1 MIICRNAY
9 RMMGITTAVAAIVL
23 ALLPG
28 PCFAQAG
35 KGSRAAAPDGTGM
48 QKVVTDKASFVL
60 YVPKGWKARES
71 ADGQGLQVT
80 ASDPSG
86 GSSVFFSTGS
96 APQGE
101 SAAALAKREAAG
113 LGRTARDLEIR
124 SAFAS
129 RDGSSLVFDGSYSP
143 PRRGKIE
150 FRSWVSLQGGQYAC
164 ARIEAPAG
172 QLTAMKPTLLTVL
185 SNIRVMKGAVAPA
198 AGAAPAKVQMVP
210 YRLRDGSAS
219 FEMPQGWQCQDHGK
233 GTFVAGESGGYSF
246 ISGSVELLTPQ
257 MRVNQPGI
265 LVSPYLAPS
274 QAWQFITGRYGLAS
288 GMRFEKVIPRA
299 DMARQMGQVY
309 TAGPVTVEEL
319 IYTFT
324 NKEGRPCKGYT
335 YGISFGSRL
344 GTNWSFRHLTV
355 TAPADR
361 FGAWAGN
368 FASMLA
374 SYKIS
379 DRWAQDYVAQ
389 GARRLREMQQ
399 QTSAMVTR
407 NAQDIRQMM
416 QAAYDERQ
424 KSMDYIDYQR
434 TSYIRGQ
441 QDWIS
446 SMEGGAVYRSD
457 SWGTKNMATGEY
469 REGKPYDYVN
479 FEGKNPRYNEQMQ
492 PVDSRALWE
501 KHIR

>member
-1 MIICRNAY
+1 MDIRARKTSWFLCGVIVAL
-9 RMMGITTAVAAIVL
+9 AVVTL
-23 ALLPG
+23 QG
-28 PCFAQAG
+28 TCHAQAG
-35 KGSRAAAPDGTGM
+35 KGTREAAPAGPGM

-60 YVPKGWKARES
+60 YVPKGWKVQEAAE
-71 ADGQGLQVT
+71 GQAIQVI

-86 GSSVFFSTGS
+86 RSSVFFSTG
-96 APQGE
+96 ADPQGANVT
-101 SAAALAKREAAG
+101 SLAKREAAK
-113 LGRTARDLEIR
+113 LGRASPDLEIR
-124 SAFAS
+124 SALAS
-129 RDGSSLVFDGSYSP
+129 RDGSSLVFDGTYSP
-143 PRRGKIE
+143 PKRGKTE
-150 FRSWVSLQGGQYAC
+150 FRSWVSLQGGQFAC

-172 QLTAMKPTLLTVL
+172 QLTAMKPTLITVL

-198 AGAAPAKVQMVP
+198 AFAAPVRVQMVP

-219 FEMPQGWQCQDHGK
+219 FEIPQGWQCQDHGK
-233 GTFVAGESGGYSF
+233 GTFVAGNSGGYSF

-265 LVSPYLAPS
+265 LVSQYLAPS

-309 TAGPVTVEEL
+309 TAGPVTVEEF
-319 IYTFT
+319 IYNFT
-324 NKEGRPCKGYT
+324 NKEGHPCKGYT

-344 GTNWSFRHLTV
+344 GTNWSFRHMTV
-355 TAPADR
+355 TAPAER

-374 SYKIS
+374 SYKIN
-379 DRWAQDYVAQ
+379 DRWAQEYVAQ

-399 QTSAMVTR
+399 QTSAMVAR
-407 NAQDIRQMM
+407 NAQEIRQMM

-479 FEGKNPRYNEQMQ
+479 FEGKNPKYNEQMQ

>member
-1 MIICRNAY
+1 
-9 RMMGITTAVAAIVL
+9 
-23 ALLPG
+23 
-28 PCFAQAG
+28 
-35 KGSRAAAPDGTGM
+35 
-48 QKVVTDKASFVL
+48 
-60 YVPKGWKARES
+60 
-71 ADGQGLQVT
+71 
-80 ASDPSG
+80 
-86 GSSVFFSTGS
+86 
-96 APQGE
+96 
-101 SAAALAKREAAG
+101 
-113 LGRTARDLEIR
+113 
-124 SAFAS
+124 
-129 RDGSSLVFDGSYSP
+129 
-143 PRRGKIE
+143 
-150 FRSWVSLQGGQYAC
+150 
-164 ARIEAPAG
+164 
-172 QLTAMKPTLLTVL
+172 
-185 SNIRVMKGAVAPA
+185 
-198 AGAAPAKVQMVP
+198 MVP

-219 FEMPQGWQCQDHGK
+219 FVMPQGWQCQDHGK
-233 GTFVAGESGGYSF
+233 GTFVAGDPGGYSF
-246 ISGSVELLTPQ
+246 ISGSVDLLTPQ

-265 LVSPYLAPS
+265 LVSPYLAPN
-274 QAWQFITGRYGLAS
+274 QAWQFITARYGLAS

-344 GTNWSFRHLTV
+344 GTNWSFRHMTV
-355 TAPADR
+355 TAPSDR

-379 DRWAQDYVAQ
+379 DRWAQEYVAQ

-399 QTSAMVTR
+399 QTSAMVAR

-479 FEGKNPRYNEQMQ
+479 FEGKNPKYNEQMQ

>member
-1 MIICRNAY
+1 MSVHADRNHAF
-9 RMMGITTAVAAIVL
+9 RLIVIAALVF
-23 ALLPG
+23 LLLQG
-28 PCFAQAG
+28 RCFAQEG
-35 KGSRAAAPDGTGM
+35 KGTRATTPAGPGM

-60 YVPKGWKARES
+60 YVPKGWKVQEA
-71 ADGQGLQVT
+71 ADGQALQVI

-86 GSSVFFSTGS
+86 RSSVFFSTG
-96 APQGE
+96 ADPQGA
-101 SAAALAKREAAG
+101 SVTSLAKREAAK
-113 LGRTARDLEIR
+113 LGRASPDLEIR

-129 RDGSSLVFDGSYSP
+129 RDGSALAFDGTYSP
-143 PRRGKIE
+143 QKRGKTE
-150 FRSWVSLQGGQYAC
+150 FRSWVSLQGGHFAC

-198 AGAAPAKVQMVP
+198 AATAPVRVQLVP

-219 FEMPQGWQCQDHGK
+219 FLIPQGWQCQDHGK
-233 GTFVAGESGGYSF
+233 GTFVAGNPGGYSF
-246 ISGSVELLTPQ
+246 ISGNVDLLTPQ

-265 LVSPYLAPS
+265 LVSPYLAPG
-274 QAWQFITGRYGLAS
+274 QAWQFITARYGLAS
-288 GMRFEKVIPRA
+288 NMRFEKVIPRA

-324 NKEGRPCKGYT
+324 NKEGQPCKGYT
-335 YGISFGSRL
+335 FGISFGSRL

-355 TAPADR
+355 TAPAER
-361 FGAWAGN
+361 FGPWAGS
-368 FASMLA
+368 FADMLG
-374 SYKIS
+374 SYKINE
-379 DRWAQDYVAQ
+379 RWAQDYATQ

-457 SWGTKNMATGEY
+457 SWGTKNTATGEY
-469 REGKPYDYVN
+469 REGKPYDYVH
-479 FEGKNPRYNEQMQ
+479 FEGKNPKYNEQMQ

-501 KHIR
+501 RHIR

>member
-1 MIICRNAY
+1 MYIQANAL
-9 RMMGITTAVAAIVL
+9 RTLGIAVVFLFAA
-23 ALLPG
+23 AFTPG
-28 PCFAQAG
+28 TGMAQAA
-35 KGSRAAAPDGTGM
+35 KGSRAAAPGPGM
-48 QKVVTDKASFVL
+48 QKAVTEKASFVL
-60 YVPKGWKARES
+60 YVPKGWKVKES
-71 ADGQGLQVT
+71 AEGQALQVIAT
-80 ASDPSG
+80 DPSG
-86 GSSVFFSTGS
+86 RSSVLFSTGA

-101 SAAALAKREAAG
+101 TAAILAKREAAK
-113 LGRTARDLEIR
+113 LGRAAGDLEIR

-129 RDGSSLVFDGSYSP
+129 RDAATLVFDGTYSP
-143 PRRGKIE
+143 PKRGKTE
-150 FRSWVSLQGGQYAC
+150 FRSWATLRGAEATC

-172 QLTAMKPTLLTVL
+172 QLAAMRPTLLTVL

-198 AGAAPAKVQMVP
+198 GAGAAPVKVQLAP

-219 FEMPQGWQCQDHGK
+219 FLIPQGWQCQDHGK
-233 GTFVAGESGGYSF
+233 GTFVAGEPGGYSF
-246 ISGSVELLTPQ
+246 ISGNVELLTPQ

-265 LVSPYLAPS
+265 LVSPYLAPN
-274 QAWQFITGRYGLAS
+274 QAWQFITARYGLAS
-288 GMRFEKVIPRA
+288 NLRYEKVIPRA
-299 DMARQMGQVY
+299 DMARQMGQAY

-319 IYTFT
+319 IYSFT
-324 NKEGRPCKGYT
+324 SREGKATRGYT
-335 YGISFGSRL
+335 FGISFGSRL

-355 TAPADR
+355 TAPVER
-361 FGAWAGN
+361 FGPWAGN
-368 FASMLA
+368 FASMLG

-379 DRWAQDYVAQ
+379 ERWASDYAAQ

-407 NAQDIRQMM
+407 NAQEIRQMM

-424 KSMDYIDYQR
+424 RSQDYIDYQR

-446 SMEGGAVYRSD
+446 SMEGGTVYRSD
-457 SWGTKNMATGEY
+457 SWGTKNTTTGETW
-469 REGKPYDYVN
+469 EGKPFDYVH

-501 KHIR
+501 RHIR

>member
-1 MIICRNAY
+1 MFVHADRNCTI
-9 RMMGITTAVAAIVL
+9 RLIVIGAL
-23 ALLPG
+23 AFFLSQGL
-28 PCFAQAG
+28 CFAQAG
-35 KGSRAAAPDGTGM
+35 KGARAATPAGPGM
-48 QKVVTDKASFVL
+48 QKIVTQQASFVL
-60 YVPKGWKARES
+60 YVPKGWKAQEA
-71 ADGQGLQVT
+71 ADGQALQVT
-80 ASDPSG
+80 ASEPSG
-86 GSSVFFSTGS
+86 RSFVFLSTGA

-101 SAAALAKREAAG
+101 NVTVLAKREAAK
-113 LGRTARDLEIR
+113 LGRAARDLEIR

-129 RDGSSLVFDGSYSP
+129 RDGSSLTFDGTYSP
-143 PRRGKIE
+143 PKRGKTE
-150 FRSWVSLQGGQYAC
+150 FRSWVSLQGGQSTY

-172 QLTAMKPTLLTVL
+172 QLNAMKPTLLTVL

-198 AGAAPAKVQMVP
+198 AAAAPVRVQLVP

-219 FEMPQGWQCQDHGK
+219 FSMPQAWQCQDHGK
-233 GTFVAGESGGYSF
+233 GTFIAGEPGGYSF
-246 ISGSVELLTPQ
+246 ISGNVDLLTPQ

-265 LVSPYLAPS
+265 LVSPYLAPG
-274 QAWQFITGRYGLAS
+274 QAWQFITARYGLAS
-288 GMRFEKVIPRA
+288 NMRFEKVIPRA

-319 IYTFT
+319 IYSFT
-324 NKEGRPCKGYT
+324 SKEGQFCRGYT
-335 YGISFGSRL
+335 FGISFGSRL

-355 TAPADR
+355 TAPAER
-361 FGAWAGN
+361 FGPWAGN
-368 FASMLA
+368 FATMLE
-374 SYKIS
+374 SYKINE
-379 DRWAQDYVAQ
+379 RWASDYAAQ

-407 NAQDIRQMM
+407 NAQEVRQMM

-457 SWGTKNMATGEY
+457 SWGTKNTATGEY

-479 FEGKNPRYNEQMQ
+479 FEGKNPKYNEQMQ

-501 KHIR
+501 RHIR